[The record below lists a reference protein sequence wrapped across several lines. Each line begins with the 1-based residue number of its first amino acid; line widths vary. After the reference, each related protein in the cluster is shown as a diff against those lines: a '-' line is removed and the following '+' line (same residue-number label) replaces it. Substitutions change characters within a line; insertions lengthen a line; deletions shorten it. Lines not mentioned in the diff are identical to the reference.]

1 MSFADAA
8 ATQPAWL
15 QIWFAWLVGILFF
28 TPVALTAMRQSRGM
42 GLVCLG
48 VALLTAVVMPWLYD
62 LWGYVRLLG
71 LGHVVLWTPLLIW
84 LWPRLHGLDGAARIV
99 AWVFFLTLG
108 ASLIVDYIDVLRW
121 LLGERGTLIPGG

>member
-15 QIWFAWLVGILFF
+15 QIWFAWLVGILFLA
-28 TPVALTAMRQSRGM
+28 PVTLAAMRQSRAM

-48 VALLTAVVMPWLYD
+48 AALLTAVVMPWLYD

-71 LGHVVLWTPLLIW
+71 IGHVVLWTPLLIW
-84 LWPRLHGLDGAARIV
+84 MWPRLRGLNGAARVV